1 MYRES
6 KKQIGFQLITLEP
19 TGDPRF
25 CVRVRVNTELPPFL
39 PSIQPSSPDPM
50 YDSLRYSLYAL
61 TLHAAIKRANKVFGL
76 SVSERHYRVLLLFYV
91 LNDREVSGWKTLE
104 TKVLPSIN
112 LSVRHLGEVAIRP
125 LEMSGLLGK
134 RGSRNYVTASGV
146 AYLSLVN
153 RLVKQCADD
162 FLHENKRG

>member
-1 MYRES
+1 VHRNTE
-6 KKQIGFQLITLEP
+6 KQIGFQLIARDQTAH
-19 TGDPRF
+19 PRF
-25 CVRVRVNTELPPFL
+25 CACVRVNTELPPS
-39 PSIQPSSPDPM
+39 PPIYPPSSPDPM
-50 YDSLRYSLYAL
+50 YDSLRYSLYAM
-61 TLHAAIKRANKVFGL
+61 TLHVAIKRANKVFGL

-162 FLHENKRG
+162 FLHENKKG